1 MIVDTPA
8 PAGARSAGR
17 PSDRRLITTVVAIQ
31 LASSLGFFAV
41 MAHLVAYLRHDLGL
55 LAGAVGLILGVRVG
69 LQSALLLPVG
79 AITDLLGAR
88 RTGAIACVLRAL
100 GFVLLGT
107 VDGVGPLLCAAVVLA
122 AGGALYNPA
131 AQCLLAGV
139 GPDRRSRGFAGYVA
153 TQHVATVF
161 GPVMGLAVLS
171 GGRGFTPL
179 AATAAALWTIG
190 GVLFLLVPHGGRRP
204 AVRRRR
210 ELSAGVRAVFGD
222 RSFLLFAL
230 AASPTTLLANGML
243 TAVPLLDFTPAAA
256 TLCFCVLAAVA
267 AAAQPFVAA
276 GHRGER
282 PWVLR
287 LGLLC
292 AAAAFCV
299 LAPLDGTQTVPLLI
313 AAVLNGVSNGLI
325 QPAVFQR
332 TARHA
337 PAGHFGAYYGVL
349 QSAAGL
355 FSFAGELL
363 IGRLF
368 DLGAVAATAALTG
381 LGAFALAA
389 AIGVRDP

>member
-1 MIVDTPA
+1 MIVDSPA

-17 PSDRRLITTVVAIQ
+17 PPDRRVITTVVAIQ
-31 LASSLGFFAV
+31 LASCLGFFAV
-41 MAHLVAYLRHDLGL
+41 AAHLVAHLRHDLGL
-55 LAGAVGLILGVRVG
+55 PAGTVGLILGAQVG

-79 AITDLLGAR
+79 ALTDLLGPR

-122 AGGALYNPA
+122 LGGALYNPA
-131 AQCLLAGV
+131 AQCLLAGA
-139 GPDRRSRGFAGYVA
+139 GPDRRSGGFAGYVA
-153 TQHVATVF
+153 MQHVATVF
-161 GPVMGLAVLS
+161 GPVMGLAILS
-171 GGRGFTPL
+171 VGRGFAPL
-179 AATAAALWTIG
+179 AATAAALWATG
-190 GVLFLLVPHGGRRP
+190 GVLFLLVPHRSPQP

-210 ELSAGVRAVFGD
+210 ELFAGVRTVFGD

-299 LAPLDGTQTVPLLI
+299 LAPLDGTRTVPLLI
-313 AAVLNGVSNGLI
+313 AAVLNGLSNGLI

-355 FSFAGELL
+355 FSFAGDLL

-368 DLGAVAATAALTG
+368 DLGAVAATAALIG
-381 LGAFALAA
+381 LGACALAA